1 MDIRQKRDLTVSGA
15 FASRSARQLQGFFRS
30 MIIIVLLIVVVLLQS
45 GYDAVTPRQP
55 TGSSAEIPPT
65 FVRAL
70 DLGFNGAVGSF
81 LWIGTMPEILDAV
94 LGGKMEYI
102 ADERYVNGV
111 DPKLSYPYA
120 FTVLVLPLA
129 KKFYQDSVTTA
140 LAIGRQ
146 GIHDADP
153 DWRIPYYMASDYFL
167 ELKDDKDALWY
178 YHLAAATPGI
188 PDYALRFSLNFGI
201 KANERKKTEE
211 LWKTIGES
219 SNDPATK
226 QLAQAYVDRLEIFD
240 YLDAASVAYQKKYG
254 VIPTSTASLVSGG
267 IIPAVPQDP
276 FGFTFIINKNGT
288 SGINTTSSFDAV
300 LPQ

>member
-1 MDIRQKRDLTVSGA
+1 MDIRPEGNLTPVAPSDRSP
-15 FASRSARQLQGFFRS
+15 ASRRTAFIKTVVVLVLLAA
-30 MIIIVLLIVVVLLQS
+30 IVLLQA
-45 GYDAVTPRQP
+45 GYDAVTPPATQNP
-55 TGSSAEIPPT
+55 ATELPPT
-65 FVRAL
+65 FVRAM
-70 DLGFNGAVGSF
+70 DLGFNAAAGSF
-81 LWIGTMPEILDAV
+81 LWVGTMPEILDAV
-94 LGGKMEYI
+94 MDGRMEYV
-102 ADERYVNGV
+102 ADEEYVNGI

-129 KKFYQDSVTTA
+129 KKYDENSVMQA

-178 YHLAAATPGI
+178 YHLAAITPGI

-201 KANERKKTEE
+201 KSNERQKTEE
-211 LWKTIGES
+211 LWRTIGAS

-226 QLAQAYVDRLEIFD
+226 QLAQAYVTRLEIFD
-240 YLDAASVAYQKKYG
+240 YLDAASKAYQKRYG
-254 VIPTSTASLVSGG
+254 LIPTSTAALVAGG

-288 SGINTTSSFDAV
+288 SGINTTSSFNAV
-300 LPQ
+300 IPQ